1 MSTYAMRQSES
12 AAQES
17 ASRAN
22 TFEASFDNFKTKR
35 RRTFSG
41 RGKYFTNVK
50 QFFNGC
56 KNRVRSLRERSMY
69 DVGCQFVKK
78 EDSVDSK
85 VTNQETSTSF
95 EKDSIIVRF
104 DHKDVLILDRKKD
117 PSLVFSEN
125 EVDPKCYDV
134 TTGLPETVLEYL
146 LETRLGNDDDSEGNS
161 RDTLVDDFLL
171 TFPLFMNEEE
181 LCSILKRYY
190 RGTVRIQHAFPS
202 NEKKSPQDIGRK
214 RKQRLVRFILRW
226 NKLSYHIFYENEH
239 VKQLLKGLVCDL
251 EKDNLPDELS
261 LLEQVLDQ
269 TCNHSRFSNGYDDLM
284 SSALLENK
292 DSSDA
297 NHSDKS
303 RVSLDDELM
312 TRLNDCYPIKACDN
326 VIFQVYRSDHTYSK
340 FRCRRDSTVRH
351 IIKQCCEKWRIDDE
365 CILCELKSNGEKQ
378 VFKYDDIGIVSRVS
392 VNGRL
397 FVIPKEELD
406 CLVPLPEQ
414 DGPENE
420 IHSSLTELSAKELA
434 YHLTIYENQLFRS
447 VSVYEFLYH
456 VFGVRNFPG
465 KVTTNLDLFLNRLDE
480 IQFWVATELALAS
493 HISKRVQLMKK
504 FIKIAAHCK
513 DFKNWNT
520 FFAIILGLNNSAVS
534 RMNHTWERLPTKFRK
549 MFDDFSGIL
558 NPSRNHRVYRL
569 SMGSLD
575 PPIIPFLPLF
585 IKDMTFAH
593 EGSETLTN
601 DQLVNFTKMRLVAST
616 LRLIQ
621 FCRSNPLTVD
631 PPTISKGLREVY
643 KYVRQLQVIDN
654 QERLDQLAL
663 DTDFKPS
670 SPTKSQTL

>member
-1 MSTYAMRQSES
+1 MDLFR
-12 AAQES
+12 
-17 ASRAN
+17 
-22 TFEASFDNFKTKR
+22 
-35 RRTFSG
+35 
-41 RGKYFTNVK
+41 
-50 QFFNGC
+50 FF
-56 KNRVRSLRERSMY
+56 RSMY